1 MVKCSVLTDVYSF
14 GVLTFEVFSFAG
26 FPFDALTDKALL
38 GLLTAPDEPPLHTLL
53 TTQLDGTLRK
63 HGHHGPAGQ
72 HAHAFA
78 ASLIRACLA
87 RTPVDRPSFAEL
99 GRMTSRKEASKQ
111 LVRHRSG
118 ISRQANKHKQSV
130 YDGFGGAD
138 VATDADA
145 DAIDPGPSNA
155 GTESSS
161 TERVRHQPVA
171 TQAPSVDDGGGGGG
185 GAVDSGG
192 GGGGANVL
200 VGEDRSAAFTG
211 GPQPAGPNLGK
222 RERGG
227 THNVSVYSGFDEPT
241 NEETML

>member
-63 HGHHGPAGQ
+63 YGHHGPAGQ
-72 HAHAFA
+72 HANAFA

-87 RTPVDRPSFAEL
+87 RSPADRPSFAEL
-99 GRMTSRKEASKQ
+99 VRMTS
-111 LVRHRSG
+111 RHRSG

-138 VATDADA
+138 A
-145 DAIDPGPSNA
+145 DAIDPAPSNA

-161 TERVRHQPVA
+161 TERVRHQPV
-171 TQAPSVDDGGGGGG
+171 TTKTPLVDGGGGGG
-185 GAVDSGG
+185 GGAIVSGG
-192 GGGGANVL
+192 GGGDGGGANVL
-200 VGEDRSAAFTG
+200 VEVDRSAAFAG
-211 GPQPAGPNLGK
+211 GHQPAVPNLGK
-222 RERGG
+222 QERGG
-227 THNVSVYSGFDEPT
+227 RHNVSVYNGFDEPT